1 MKLALNNLSTRHKL
15 IDGKKVYDCVAVDD
29 FVALDIETTGLSPVY
44 NEIINIGAIRF
55 RENRPVDQID
65 FLIKPQKRI
74 PIFITSL
81 TGISNLMVQDAPS
94 IEEVLPRVMEFI
106 GNDVI
111 VGHNVN
117 FDISFINNALIKHGY
132 NNFLTTYIDTMLMAR
147 SFRKNNSLENLVRDY
162 VNKDYVEKHMGLD
175 DAMNTARVFYV
186 FKRLFAN
193 R

>member
-1 MKLALNNLSTRHKL
+1 MKISLNNLSTSHR
-15 IDGKKVYDCVAVDD
+15 IVDGRKVYDCVAVDD

-55 RENRPVDQID
+55 RNNRPVDQID
-65 FLIKPQKRI
+65 FLIKPKKRI
-74 PIFITSL
+74 PLFITSL
-81 TGISNLMVQDAPS
+81 TGISNLMVQEAPS
-94 IEEVLPRVMEFI
+94 IAEVLPKVMEFI
-106 GNDVI
+106 GDDII

-117 FDISFINNALIKHGY
+117 FDISFINNALTKQGY
-132 NNFLTTYIDTMLMAR
+132 SNYLTTYIDTMLMAR

-162 VNKDYVEKHMGLD
+162 VDKDYVEKHMGLD

-193 R
+193 G